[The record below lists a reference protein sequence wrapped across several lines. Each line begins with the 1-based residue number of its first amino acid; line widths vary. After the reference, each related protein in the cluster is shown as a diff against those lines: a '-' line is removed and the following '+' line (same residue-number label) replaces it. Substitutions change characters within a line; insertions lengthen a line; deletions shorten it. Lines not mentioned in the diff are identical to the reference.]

1 MAGREA
7 RRNDERLYFK
17 FIVKYFEGLHKDL
30 FEKAVDLFY
39 EAKEKNPTV
48 KDLTKTVQF
57 MAGVTPEL
65 PIPRYYKN
73 RQLKVYTQPQMV
85 LQIPLFNPQELVASQ
100 TSLPNPQE
108 LVASQTSLPNP
119 QELVASQTSLP
130 NPQELVASQ
139 TSPPV
144 PVRVPS
150 SPVPVPSPPISQPF
164 PLLTQSVYNDLLTEI
179 QQDPEL
185 LKILNDFPHIDD
197 DYETMNDLVWNDI
210 YTHNDISPIEI
221 EMDQY

>member
-17 FIVKYFEGLHKDL
+17 FIAKYFEGLHNDL
-30 FEKAVDLFY
+30 FKKAVDLFN

-85 LQIPLFNPQELVASQ
+85 LQIPL
-100 TSLPNPQE
+100 PNPQE
-108 LVASQTSLPNP
+108 LVGSQASPPNP
-119 QELVASQTSLP
+119 QELV
-130 NPQELVASQ
+130 VASQ
-139 TSPPV
+139 TLP
-144 PVRVPS
+144 
-150 SPVPVPSPPISQPF
+150 PVPVPSPPISQPF

-197 DYETMNDLVWNDI
+197 DDDCETMNDLVWNDI
-210 YTHNDISPIEI
+210 YTHNDITPIEI
-221 EMDQY
+221 EMGQY